1 MTNHIHILG
10 KERRNR
16 GNIQEN
22 RSNQKPEDKV
32 KDTQNVVNY

>member
-10 KERRNR
+10 KERHNR
-16 GNIQEN
+16 ENIQEN